1 MGPMPRPFTL
11 PTQALEWL
19 VPAPNMK
26 VLTLA
31 GPSLPVALARQ
42 GHQVIAIDKDVAVVS
57 RLREAGIVAVV
68 AQAESLPFDPC
79 QFDAVLA
86 HQTFHRFAPGLV
98 LSEMARVLRPG
109 GAACV
114 SLLARDDS
122 VPWVRRLIARLR
134 ELDPHAMSGDYGLD
148 AVGHLLDSKYFPEH
162 DATSYRHWVPTSRPD
177 MLAMVERLPAARGLD
192 EADRAALVADVAA
205 LYDNAAPS
213 GRDALRLPYQLRC
226 WRAWVDHVEL
236 TAPIDIDDDGLS
248 IAL

>member
-1 MGPMPRPFTL
+1 MGPMSSHFSL
-11 PTQALEWL
+11 PPQALDWL
-19 VPAPNMK
+19 VPAPGMK

-31 GPSLPVALARQ
+31 GSALPLALAAQ
-42 GHQVIAIDKDVAVVS
+42 GHEVFAVDKNLSVVA
-57 RLREAGIVAVV
+57 RLRDAGIVAVA

-86 HQTFHRFAPGLV
+86 HQSFHRFAPGLV

-109 GAACV
+109 GAASV

-122 VPWVRRLIARLR
+122 VPWVKRLIALVR
-134 ELDPHAMSGDYGLD
+134 EIDPRAMKGDFGLD
-148 AVGHLLDSKYFPEH
+148 SVEALLTSKYFPEYESTTH
-162 DATSYRHWVPTSRPD
+162 RQWVSTTKPE

-192 EADRAALVADVAA
+192 EPERERLLADVKA

-213 GRDALRLPYQLRC
+213 GRDALRLPYQLHC

-236 TAPIDIDDDGLS
+236 TAPIDIDDDGL
-248 IAL
+248 IIPL